1 MAARLTTPSRR
12 SASLYAIL
20 LGESFAKAV
29 RDAKDLSAF
38 DAAVAAFRLAI
49 AGKRDHGRQWAE
61 DWIAEWRVRGVGRAA
76 V

>member
-1 MAARLTTPSRR
+1 M
-12 SASLYAIL
+12 
-20 LGESFAKAV
+20 